1 MPFFC
6 PSLEKKKSRIEQNRE
21 REKDLRKS
29 MRREET
35 ERSERE
41 RKTEREKTTN
51 NIKSEAIIH
60 RQMTSKMENTQGI
73 MRFKNL

>member
-1 MPFFC
+1 
-6 PSLEKKKSRIEQNRE
+6 
-21 REKDLRKS
+21 